1 MSKAAMRPS
10 LIVLMLVA
18 ALSACGKKPEDAG
31 PKPLAVG
38 VVKVMPKPA
47 TITSEYV
54 AKVEASNTVE
64 IRSRVGGLL
73 EKQAAVEGQLVKRG
87 QVLFQI
93 DPQPFEAALAQ
104 AKAALAQAEAGLQQS
119 DRDLARVKPLSEI
132 DAVSQQELDS
142 VVARNSANRASVEA
156 AKASVKT
163 AQLNLDYTR
172 ITSPIDGILGR
183 TQIRVGGLISANT
196 SLLTTVYA
204 SDPMYVNFSISERR
218 MIELQRRLDLHAG
231 DPVRTDGVFKII
243 LADGSKYPQKAKLNL
258 IDAAVDET
266 TGTLPIRLEVQNP
279 DRQLLAGMFARVV
292 VVADQVPNALLVPQR
307 AVQEL
312 QGRTSLWIVGAD
324 NKAEKRD
331 VTMGARIGSDW
342 IVTEGLKPGET
353 VAVDGTQKLKPG
365 APLAPQPLEAP
376 PAEPVTPA
384 KAPAAEPAKAG
395 AQP

>member
-1 MSKAAMRPS
+1 MNKSALSRS
-10 LIVLMLVA
+10 LAPMLVLA
-18 ALSACGKKPEDAG
+18 ALSACSGKPEDAG
-31 PKPLAVG
+31 PKPVAVG
-38 VVKVMPKPA
+38 VVKVQPQPA

-93 DPQPFEAALAQ
+93 DSQPYEAALAQ
-104 AKAALAQAEAGLQQS
+104 AKAALAEAEAGLQQS
-119 DRDLARVKPLSEI
+119 DRDLARVKPLAEI

-142 VVARNSANRASVEA
+142 VVARNSANRAGVEA
-156 AKASVKT
+156 ARAAVKT
-163 AQLNLDYTR
+163 ANLNLDYTR

-243 LADGSKYPQKAKLNL
+243 LADGSRYPQKAKLNL

-266 TGTLPIRLEVQNP
+266 TGTLPIRLEVENP

-292 VVADQVPNALLVPQR
+292 VVADQLPSALLVPQR

-312 QGRTSLWIVGAD
+312 QGRTSLWIVGAE

-342 IVTEGLKPGET
+342 IVTDGLKPGET
-353 VAVDGTQKLKPG
+353 IAVDGTQKLKPG
-365 APLAPQPLEAP
+365 MTLAPQPLEAP
-376 PAEPVTPA
+376 PAET
-384 KAPAAEPAKAG
+384 AEPAKLPAEPPKAG

>member
-1 MSKAAMRPS
+1 MNKSALSRS
-10 LIVLMLVA
+10 LVPMLMLA
-18 ALSACGKKPEDAG
+18 ALSACSGKPEEAG
-31 PKPLAVG
+31 PKPMAVG
-38 VVKVMPKPA
+38 VVKVQPQPA

-93 DPQPFEAALAQ
+93 DPQPYEAALAQ
-104 AKAALAQAEAGLQQS
+104 AKAALAEAEAGLQQS
-119 DRDLARVKPLSEI
+119 DRDLARVKPLAEI

-142 VVARNSANRASVEA
+142 VVARNSANRAGVEA
-156 AKASVKT
+156 ARAAVKT
-163 AQLNLDYTR
+163 ANLNLDYTR

-266 TGTLPIRLEVQNP
+266 TGTLPIRLEVENP

-292 VVADQVPNALLVPQR
+292 VVADQLPSALLVPQR

-312 QGRTSLWIVGAD
+312 QGRTSLWIVGAE

-342 IVTEGLKPGET
+342 VVTDGLKPGET
-353 VAVDGTQKLKPG
+353 IAVDGTQKLKPG
-365 APLAPQPLEAP
+365 MPLAPQPLEAP
-376 PAEPVTPA
+376 PAETAEPA
-384 KAPAAEPAKAG
+384 KAPAEPPKAG

>member
-1 MSKAAMRPS
+1 MSKAAMHPS
-10 LIVLMLVA
+10 LIVLALIA
-18 ALSACGKKPEDAG
+18 ALSGCGKKPEEAG

-38 VVKVMPKPA
+38 VIQVKPQPA

-64 IRSRVGGLL
+64 IRARVGGLL
-73 EKQAAVEGQLVKRG
+73 EKQSALEGQLVKRG

-93 DPQPFEAALAQ
+93 DPQPFVAALAQ
-104 AKAALAQAEAGLQQS
+104 AKAALSEAEAGLQQS
-119 DRDLARVKPLSEI
+119 ERDLARVKPLAEI

-142 VVARNSANRASVEA
+142 VVARNSANRAAVEA
-156 AKASVKT
+156 ARAAMKT
-163 AQLNLDYTR
+163 AELNLDYTR
-172 ITSPIDGILGR
+172 ITSPIDGIMGR
-183 TQIRVGGLISANT
+183 VQIRVGGLVSANT

-243 LADGSKYPQKAKLNL
+243 LADGSKYPQKAKLNF
-258 IDAAVDET
+258 IDAAVDES
-266 TGTLPIRLEVQNP
+266 TGTLPIRLEVENP
-279 DRQLLAGMFARVV
+279 QRQLLAGMFARVV
-292 VVADQVPNALLVPQR
+292 VLADQVPNALMVPQR

-324 NKAEKRD
+324 NKAETRD
-331 VTMGARIGSDW
+331 VTMGARIGTDW

-365 APLAPQPLEAP
+365 TLLAPQPLEAP
-376 PAEPVTPA
+376 PAEADAPA

>member
-1 MSKAAMRPS
+1 MNKSALSRS
-10 LIVLMLVA
+10 LIPVLLLA
-18 ALSACGKKPEDAG
+18 ALSACSGKPENAG
-31 PKPLAVG
+31 PKPVAVG
-38 VVKVMPKPA
+38 VVKVQPKPA

-73 EKQAAVEGQLVKRG
+73 EKQLAVEGQLVKRG

-104 AKAALAQAEAGLQQS
+104 AKAALAEAEAGLQQS
-119 DRDLARVKPLSEI
+119 DRDLARVKPLAEI

-142 VVARNSANRASVEA
+142 VVARNSANRAGVEA
-156 AKASVKT
+156 ARAAVKT
-163 AQLNLDYTR
+163 ADLNLDYTR

-183 TQIRVGGLISANT
+183 TQIRVGGLISAST

-204 SDPMYVNFSISERR
+204 PDPMYVNFSISERR

-266 TGTLPIRLEVQNP
+266 TGTLPIRLEVENP
-279 DRQLLAGMFARVV
+279 SRTLLAGMFARVV
-292 VVADQVPNALLVPQR
+292 VVADQLPSALLVPQR

-342 IVTEGLKPGET
+342 IVTDGLKPGET
-353 VAVDGTQKLKPG
+353 IAVDGTQKLKPG
-365 APLAPQPLEAP
+365 MPLAPQPLEAP
-376 PAEPVTPA
+376 PAET
-384 KAPAAEPAKAG
+384 AEPAKLPAEPPKAG

>member
-1 MSKAAMRPS
+1 MSKAAMHPS
-10 LIVLMLVA
+10 LIVLVLIAV
-18 ALSACGKKPEDAG
+18 LSGCAKKPEDSG
-31 PKPLAVG
+31 PKPASVG
-38 VVKVMPKPA
+38 VIKVMPQPA
-47 TITSEYV
+47 TVTTEYV

-73 EKQAAVEGQLVKRG
+73 EKQSALEGQLVKRG
-87 QVLFQI
+87 QVLFQV
-93 DPQPFEAALAQ
+93 DPQPFVAALAQ
-104 AKAALAQAEAGLQQS
+104 AKAALAQAEAGLEQS
-119 DRDLARVKPLSEI
+119 SRDLARVKPLSEI

-156 AKASVKT
+156 AKAAVKT
-163 AQLNLDYTR
+163 AELNLDYTR
-172 ITSPIDGILGR
+172 ITSPIDGIMGR
-183 TQIRVGGLISANT
+183 TQIRVGGLINAST

-204 SDPMYVNFSISERR
+204 SDTMYVNFSISERR
-218 MIELQRRLDLHAG
+218 MIELQRRLHLHAG

-243 LADGSKYPQKAKLNL
+243 LADGSRYPQKAKLNFV
-258 IDAAVDET
+258 DAAVDET
-266 TGTLPIRLEVQNP
+266 TGTLPIRLEVENP

-324 NKAEKRD
+324 NKAEQRD
-331 VTMGARIGSDW
+331 VTMGARIGTDW

-365 APLAPQPLEAP
+365 MPLAPQPLDAP
-376 PAEPVTPA
+376 PAETAMPA
-384 KAPAAEPAKAG
+384 KAPAAVPAKAG